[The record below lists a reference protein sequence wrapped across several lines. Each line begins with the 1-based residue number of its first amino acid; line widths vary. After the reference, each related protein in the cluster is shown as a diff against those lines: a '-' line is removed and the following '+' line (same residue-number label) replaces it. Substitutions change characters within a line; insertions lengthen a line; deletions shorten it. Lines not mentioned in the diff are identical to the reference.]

1 MTLDAVEHEGQVQSN
16 AARAALR
23 VREFRIIWTGAFA
36 SGIGTW
42 MQNVTL
48 GAFVYELT
56 KSPTFVS
63 FTSFAQLGPMLA
75 LSLVGGMLADAVDR
89 RRLLLITQTEMM
101 AASFLL
107 AVVASHH
114 DPSRTA
120 LLLAV
125 FAVGVG
131 NALNGP
137 TWQALVPELV
147 PRHLLSGAISL
158 NSAQA
163 NAARVVGPAIGGL
176 LYAGVGASWVFA
188 LNGATYLFSI
198 LSIWMISPKP
208 PGPHHG
214 PSGWRRLTGG
224 LAVARRDPFVRRILV
239 TLVLLS
245 FFSLVFISQMPTTAD
260 HNLGLRP
267 KSLAYGLLYACFGLG
282 AVSGAVA
289 IGTVWARADLRI
301 LARRAM
307 AAFAVALATLALLRT
322 PAPAYPVAF
331 LVGFSYLSTIT
342 SLNTSLQQHVD
353 GAVRGRVMALWMMG
367 WGGTIP
373 LGVMTAGPIIEA
385 TSITFVLLYGAVVA
399 GALAWYLDLRRAQA
413 L

>member
-1 MTLDAVEHEGQVQSN
+1 
-16 AARAALR
+16 
-23 VREFRIIWTGAFA
+23 
-36 SGIGTW
+36 
-42 MQNVTL
+42 
-48 GAFVYELT
+48 
-56 KSPTFVS
+56 
-63 FTSFAQLGPMLA
+63 
-75 LSLVGGMLADAVDR
+75 
-89 RRLLLITQTEMM
+89 
-101 AASFLL
+101 
-107 AVVASHH
+107 
-114 DPSRTA
+114 
-120 LLLAV
+120 

-267 KSLAYGLLYACFGLG
+267 KSLAYGLLYACF
-282 AVSGAVA
+282 
-289 IGTVWARADLRI
+289 
-301 LARRAM
+301 
-307 AAFAVALATLALLRT
+307 
-322 PAPAYPVAF
+322 
-331 LVGFSYLSTIT
+331 
-342 SLNTSLQQHVD
+342 
-353 GAVRGRVMALWMMG
+353 
-367 WGGTIP
+367 
-373 LGVMTAGPIIEA
+373 
-385 TSITFVLLYGAVVA
+385 
-399 GALAWYLDLRRAQA
+399 
-413 L
+413 